1 MDGGEGTIGQMK
13 KKGKRKMRKDKEEG
27 EEGPEGRCLCSGK
40 YWTIKHSDDICKTKK
55 NPQKDPSTP
64 PQKKKR
70 ARPTFVCRKKAKDL
84 KVVGWRGR
92 T

>member
-1 MDGGEGTIGQMK
+1 MQ
-13 KKGKRKMRKDKEEG
+13 KDKEEG
-27 EEGPEGRCLCSGK
+27 EEGPEGRWLCSGK
-40 YWTIKHSDDICKTKK
+40 YWTIKHELVTIYVRQKK
-55 NPQKDPSTP
+55 NSQKGPSPP